1 MRDAQPVR
9 RRTTPALLLLAL
21 SVGACATAAP
31 APPGPPSVVAALA
44 VSIDSIIDAPPLHR
58 TTWGI
63 LVIEAATGSVLYAR
77 NAERHYIPASNM
89 KLVVGAVALARLG
102 PDFRYR
108 TAFRVSGMEG
118 GRVATLVAVGVGDPT
133 WSPRFYPDRAAP
145 FDSMAARV
153 AESGV
158 REVDE
163 LVVDVSRFRDERV
176 HPTWEVDDLPGVFAP
191 PVDAFAAAEGTFRLA
206 LMAGPAVGAAGSAEV
221 LPPLHQP
228 VRADVT
234 TDTAGARASV
244 RVDFTGRRDTIY
256 LGGRVGLGATDTLTL
271 AVTRPAESAALALAD
286 ALRRRGVSVGAV
298 RVVRDSA
305 EAAATRGGTVEAA
318 VLVSPP
324 MREIVAS
331 LLRPSQNWIAEQVVK
346 TLGAEVGEEGSWRG
360 GQAVQRMYLYE
371 AVGVDSGALVLR
383 DASGMSAQNLL
394 TPSATVALLAHARTQ
409 TWGSIYRDGLPKP
422 GLTGSTLANRLRPLE
437 GRVAAKTGTISNV
450 NSLSGYFTDADGRDF
465 IFSILSNGSG
475 LPAAAVRTAI
485 DDVMLALARHLDAR

>member
-1 MRDAQPVR
+1 
-9 RRTTPALLLLAL
+9 
-21 SVGACATAAP
+21 
-31 APPGPPSVVAALA
+31 
-44 VSIDSIIDAPPLHR
+44 
-58 TTWGI
+58 
-63 LVIEAATGSVLYAR
+63 
-77 NAERHYIPASNM
+77 
-89 KLVVGAVALARLG
+89 
-102 PDFRYR
+102 
-108 TAFRVSGMEG
+108 
-118 GRVATLVAVGVGDPT
+118 
-133 WSPRFYPDRAAP
+133 
-145 FDSMAARV
+145 
-153 AESGV
+153 
-158 REVDE
+158 
-163 LVVDVSRFRDERV
+163 
-176 HPTWEVDDLPGVFAP
+176 
-191 PVDAFAAAEGTFRLA
+191 
-206 LMAGPAVGAAGSAEV
+206 
-221 LPPLHQP
+221 
-228 VRADVT
+228 
-234 TDTAGARASV
+234 
-244 RVDFTGRRDTIY
+244 
-256 LGGRVGLGATDTLTL
+256 
-271 AVTRPAESAALALAD
+271 
-286 ALRRRGVSVGAV
+286 VGAV

-394 TPSATVALLAHARTQ
+394 TPSAAVALLAHARTQ

>member
-1 MRDAQPVR
+1 MRDAQPAR

-21 SVGACATAAP
+21 SAGACATAAP

-44 VSIDSIIDAPPLHR
+44 ASIDSIIDAPPLHR

-63 LVIEAATGSVLYAR
+63 LVTDAATASVLYAR

-108 TAFRVSGMEG
+108 TAFRASGVEG
-118 GRVATLVAVGVGDPT
+118 GRAATLVAVGAGDPT

-158 REVDE
+158 REVGE

-191 PVDAFAAAEGTFRLA
+191 PVDAFAAGEGTFRLA
-206 LMAGPAVGAAGSAEV
+206 LMAGPAVGAAGSAAAV
-221 LPPLHQP
+221 PPLHQP
-228 VRADVT
+228 IRAEVT

-256 LGGRVGLGATDTLTL
+256 LGGRVGLGASDTLTL

-286 ALRRRGVSVGAV
+286 ALRRRGISVGTV

-305 EAAATRGGTVEAA
+305 EAAAMHAGTADA
-318 VLVSPP
+318 GVLVSPP
-324 MREIVAS
+324 MSEIVAAI
-331 LLRPSQNWIAEQVVK
+331 LRPSQNWIAEQVVK

-360 GQAVQRMYLYE
+360 GQAVQRAYLYE

-409 TWGSIYRDGLPKP
+409 PWGAVYRDGLPKP
-422 GLTGSTLANRLRPLE
+422 GLAGSTLANRLQPLE

-450 NSLSGYFTDADGRDF
+450 NSLSGYFTDADGREF

-475 LPAAAVRTAI
+475 LPAATVRTAI